1 MATALLTMN
10 KEQPVRRRSPERFC
24 DQVYLPGLIRNFV
37 SSAVSSYLRS
47 YLRLETAKSMAFE
60 ARAATS
66 AHCEK
71 WLRKSHSCWKR
82 LAEARYARMKSYY
95 TAVSTSAAV
104 LVGMLAL

>member
-1 MATALLTMN
+1 MDHAWPWGPSMPDAT
-10 KEQPVRRRSPERFC
+10 
-24 DQVYLPGLIRNFV
+24 
-37 SSAVSSYLRS
+37 
-47 YLRLETAKSMAFE
+47 
-60 ARAATS
+60 
-66 AHCEK
+66 HCEK

>member
-1 MATALLTMN
+1 MH
-10 KEQPVRRRSPERFC
+10 
-24 DQVYLPGLIRNFV
+24 
-37 SSAVSSYLRS
+37 SAVTVGVWRIV
-47 YLRLETAKSMAFE
+47 T
-60 ARAATS
+60 
-66 AHCEK
+66 HCEK

>member
-1 MATALLTMN
+1 MGYSDVITYA
-10 KEQPVRRRSPERFC
+10 
-24 DQVYLPGLIRNFV
+24 I
-37 SSAVSSYLRS
+37 
-47 YLRLETAKSMAFE
+47 
-60 ARAATS
+60 
-66 AHCEK
+66 HCEK

>member
-1 MATALLTMN
+1 MN
-10 KEQPVRRRSPERFC
+10 TNSMISVNTSMKR
-24 DQVYLPGLIRNFV
+24 GLH
-37 SSAVSSYLRS
+37 
-47 YLRLETAKSMAFE
+47 T
-60 ARAATS
+60 
-66 AHCEK
+66 HCEK